1 MKINIMSIRNHIAYM
16 DIAKINLARFT
27 IDNFIPAI
35 WSAQL
40 LVTLKEALVYGQEFV
55 INRDYEGD
63 ISAFGDTVKING
75 IGTVTVGDYVKNTN
89 ISDPEAL
96 ADTSRTLL
104 IDQSKFFNFQI
115 DDIDTAQQKPKVMSQ
130 AMRES
135 AFALAKVADTF
146 IANNFVDIALANG
159 LGSTGSPIVFTKV
172 TDAYE
177 RLVDLGIILD
187 ENNVPTMDRWVVV
200 PPWYHGLL
208 LKDDRFIKAGDL
220 SSERTRMNGMVGEA
234 AGFTIMKSNQVPN
247 TAGTE
252 YRVIAGWNGAWSFAE
267 QINDTEAYRPE
278 KRFADAMK
286 GLHLYGAKVV
296 RPTALALLTVNRPVL

>member
-1 MKINIMSIRNHIAYM
+1 MELNIIQDFKMRKFLRH
-16 DIAKINLARFT
+16 INLKRFT
-27 IDNFIPAI
+27 IDNFIPAV

-40 LVTLKEALVYGQEFV
+40 LVTLKEALVYGQDFV
-55 INRDYEGD
+55 INKDYEGE

-75 IGTVTVGDYVKNTN
+75 IGEVTVGDYVKNTN

-96 ADTSRTLL
+96 TDTSRTLL

-115 DDIDTAQQKPKVMSQ
+115 DDIDTAQQKPKIMQQ

-135 AFALAKVADTF
+135 AFALAKVADSF
-146 IANNFVDIALANG
+146 IAGNYVDISVA
-159 LGSTGSPIVFTKV
+159 STTGTEGTPIDFTKV

-177 RLVDLGIILD
+177 YLVNLSITLD
-187 ENNVPTMDRWVVV
+187 ENNVPDNSRWVVV

-208 LKDDRFIKAGDL
+208 LKDDRFVKAGDL
-220 SSERTRMNGMVGEA
+220 ASERTRMNGMVGEA
-234 AGFTIMKSNQVPN
+234 AGFTIIKSNQVPN
-247 TAGTE
+247 TAGQK
-252 YRVIAGWNGAWSFAE
+252 YKVIAGYNGAWSYAE

-286 GLHLYGAKVV
+286 GLHLYGAKIT
-296 RPTALALLTVNRPVL
+296 RPTALALLIVNRPAL